1 MAGYTVHEAEIMAH
15 DDLSALKKEYTRLR
29 DIAQK
34 RVSRLQKAFPNSKA
48 SQHFY
53 DTGKKDKYGKPIYA
67 SGFQKLRNLDPKDYA
82 KAFSELS
89 KFVGAKAGSVSGQ
102 RAIKNKTIATW
113 QKQGLNLNAQNY
125 DKAIQILEE
134 MRKQKI
140 TYGSDKVVELADAML
155 ELDDQQT
162 NDFLDHLDI
171 MLQHSDELKAI
182 DDLEGYSFEEVL
194 ELIGE

>member
-1 MAGYTVHEAEIMAH
+1 M
-15 DDLSALKKEYTRLR
+15 
-29 DIAQK
+29 
-34 RVSRLQKAFPNSKA
+34 
-48 SQHFY
+48 
-53 DTGKKDKYGKPIYA
+53 
-67 SGFQKLRNLDPKDYA
+67 
-82 KAFSELS
+82 
-89 KFVGAKAGSVSGQ
+89 
-102 RAIKNKTIATW
+102 
-113 QKQGLNLNAQNY
+113 
-125 DKAIQILEE
+125 EE